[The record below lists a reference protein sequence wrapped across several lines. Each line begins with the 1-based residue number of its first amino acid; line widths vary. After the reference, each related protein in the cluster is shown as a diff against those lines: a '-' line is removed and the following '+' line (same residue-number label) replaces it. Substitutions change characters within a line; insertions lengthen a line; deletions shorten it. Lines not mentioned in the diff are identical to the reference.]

1 MVKKLL
7 LTSLLLNSF
16 ISFSQE
22 VVNSTRISLK
32 KNHDVF
38 QTVNEDRK
46 EATLFISDKIKTQAI
61 QLDKNMKIVDSIS
74 TERPNTKTYD
84 MLIGYNISN
93 NNTRL
98 FWSSNDYQEIFTQLY
113 DIPNHRVVTQQ
124 YSLALKEEK
133 VLQKFN
139 GKDNFYILSIL
150 KKGNSLKLHIFDNEG
165 IHTEK
170 IIDFN
175 SFNFL
180 KSDNTKTDFYGV
192 LKDNLFDPSFSMQKI
207 NTNNPTSLIYSSKK
221 RKCYFDKKQITITI
235 DTNIDYTQVLTIDL
249 ENFNVTEKK
258 I

>member
-221 RKCYFDKKQITITI
+221 ESVI
-235 DTNIDYTQVLTIDL
+235 LTR
-249 ENFNVTEKK
+249 NKSQ
-258 I
+258 